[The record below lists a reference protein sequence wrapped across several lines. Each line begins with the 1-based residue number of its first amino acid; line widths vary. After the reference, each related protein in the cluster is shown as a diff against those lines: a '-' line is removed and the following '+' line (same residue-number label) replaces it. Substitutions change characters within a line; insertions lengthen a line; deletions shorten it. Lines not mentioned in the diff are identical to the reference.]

1 LDSDKCQTCYEYN
14 RNKYLHGGGYVASG
28 DAANKWQKEIK
39 STADRKT
46 EEVKFI
52 TRIEYSS
59 VVGDTCY
66 SRISIRLL
74 GLFIQIT
81 YQVTER
87 AVKSARGMLD
97 KSNWSRLSFQQ
108 LS

>member
-1 LDSDKCQTCYEYN
+1 MAVVMWQVEM
-14 RNKYLHGGGYVASG
+14 RQ
-28 DAANKWQKEIK
+28 NKWQKEIK
-39 STADRKT
+39 STADQKT

-66 SRISIRLL
+66 LRISIRLL
-74 GLFIQIT
+74 GLFIQVT

-87 AVKSARGMLD
+87 AVKSARGMLG
-97 KSNWSRLSFQQ
+97 KSNSRISATEFSGLHSNALTTQ
-108 LS
+108 

>member
-1 LDSDKCQTCYEYN
+1 MAVVMWQVEM
-14 RNKYLHGGGYVASG
+14 RQ
-28 DAANKWQKEIK
+28 NKWQKEIK

-108 LS
+108 VS